1 MITNA
6 EFVSRVINGVN
17 ATTKDDH
24 ISRRYILSIGRN
36 KATTYIAQKLTDR
49 TLQRESKLFQT
60 INCFELEKID
70 KVKCDIVEFR
80 RCDILMKSKL
90 PIPSVVSSR
99 YGEAILLVT
108 SVDGMV
114 EFDYSSISDIKR
126 NSQREFGHLV
136 QNYYIHNN
144 YMYIP
149 NYEVEA
155 VDIDILT
162 LQQKEA
168 VEANSCKKCDKCK
181 SVWDYEFICPDRLL
195 DAIVRET
202 IQEIFGK
209 KSIPVDE
216 QPNLD
221 SNIKSQIRN

>member
-1 MITNA
+1 MYSNA
-6 EFVSRVINGVN
+6 DFVSRVINGVN

-24 ISRRYILSIGRN
+24 ISRRYVLSIGRD
-36 KATTYIAQKLTDR
+36 KARTYIAQKLTDR

-90 PIPSVVSSR
+90 PLPSIISSR

-126 NSQREFGHLV
+126 DSKREFGHLV
-136 QNYYIHNN
+136 QRYYVHNN
-144 YMYIP
+144 HMYIP

-162 LQQKEA
+162 LEQKEA
-168 VEANSCKKCDKCK
+168 AELSSCKECDKCK
-181 SVWDYEFICPDRLL
+181 SVWDYEFICPDRMF

-209 KSIPVDE
+209 KSIVVDE
-216 QPNLD
+216 NPDLD
-221 SNIKSQIRN
+221 SNSKSQTRK